1 MAMQRIAL
9 ATILAIA
16 LACIATTV
24 LGALIAR
31 RIISNVGN
39 IKAVGVG
46 VYSDSSCTTPISS
59 IDWGFLEPGSS
70 KQFTIYVKNEGN
82 VPIKLSM
89 EVGNWNP
96 PSASNYLTLTW
107 DRQNH
112 VLSPGDSSSA
122 VLTLSVSQDIS
133 GVASFSFDIII
144 IGAENA

>member
-9 ATILAIA
+9 ATILAIV

-39 IKAVGVG
+39 IKAVGAG
-46 VYSDSSCTTPISS
+46 VYSDSSCTIPISS

-89 EVGNWNP
+89 EVNNWNP
-96 PSASNYLTLTW
+96 QSASNYMTLTW
-107 DRQNH
+107 DCQNH
-112 VLSPGDSSSA
+112 VLNPSDFAPA

-133 GVASFSFDIII
+133 GVTSFSFDIII

>member
-9 ATILAIA
+9 ATVLAIA
-16 LACIATTV
+16 LICIATTV
-24 LGALIAR
+24 LGALVAR

-39 IKAVGVG
+39 VKAVGVG
-46 VYSDSSCTTPISS
+46 VYSDGNCINSISY

-96 PSASNYLTLTW
+96 PSASNYLTLSW
-107 DRQNH
+107 DRQNY
-112 VLSPGDSSSA
+112 VLSPSSCVPA
-122 VLTLSVSQDIS
+122 VLTLSVSQDVS
-133 GVASFSFDIII
+133 GVTGFSFDIII
-144 IGAENA
+144 NGAENA

>member
-9 ATILAIA
+9 ATVLAIA
-16 LACIATTV
+16 LICVAATV
-24 LGALIAR
+24 FGALVAR
-31 RIISNVGN
+31 RMISNVGN
-39 IKAVGVG
+39 VKAVGVG
-46 VYSDSSCTTPISS
+46 VYSDSSCTIPITS

-70 KQFTIYVKNEGN
+70 RQLTIYVKNEGN

-96 PSASNYLTLTW
+96 PSTSNYLTLSW
-107 DRQNH
+107 DRQDH
-112 VLSPGDSSSA
+112 VLNSSSCVSA

-133 GVASFSFDIII
+133 GVTNFSFDIII